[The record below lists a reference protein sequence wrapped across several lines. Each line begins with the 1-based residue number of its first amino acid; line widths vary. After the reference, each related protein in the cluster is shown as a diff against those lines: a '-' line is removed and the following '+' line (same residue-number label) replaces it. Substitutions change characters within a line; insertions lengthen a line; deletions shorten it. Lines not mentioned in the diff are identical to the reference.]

1 MSKYHQ
7 GKYKVTNP
15 DKYAGAGA
23 PTFRSSWE
31 LTFMQ
36 FCDNNPNVLAWAS
49 EPVRITYKHPLT
61 GKLTSYVP
69 DFIMTYLDSSGK
81 KHAELI
87 EIKPASQSR
96 PDLARKRG
104 EAQQVVVNYAKW
116 EAATK
121 WATKRGMRFRVV
133 NEGDIYQNTKKP
145 KPKTPRKK
153 K

>member
-7 GKYKVTNP
+7 GKYKVKNP
-15 DKYAGAGA
+15 TKYAGAGA

-36 FCDNNPNVLAWAS
+36 FCDDNPNVLAWAS
-49 EPVRITYKHPLT
+49 EPVRITYQHPFT
-61 GKLTSYVP
+61 GKLTTYVP
-69 DFIMTYLDSSGK
+69 DFIMTYIDSNSK

-96 PDLARKRG
+96 PELAGKRDQSQL
-104 EAQQVVVNYAKW
+104 AINFAKW
-116 EAATK
+116 DAATK
-121 WATKRGMRFRVV
+121 WAAKRGMKFRVL

-145 KPKTPRKK
+145 KTMKPGKK

>member
-7 GKYKVTNP
+7 GKYNVKNP
-15 DKYAGAGA
+15 GKYAGAGA

-36 FCDNNPNVLAWAS
+36 FCDDNPNVLAWAS
-49 EPVRITYKHPLT
+49 EPVRITYMHPFK

-96 PDLARKRG
+96 PEFAKKGDQ
-104 EAQQVVVNYAKW
+104 AQVAINYAKW

-121 WATKRGMRFRVV
+121 WASNRGMKFRVL
-133 NEGDIYQNTKKP
+133 NEGDIYKNTKQPGAK
-145 KPKTPRKK
+145 KPRKK